1 LYWPGDFTHPIRNP
15 DFRPNQ
21 VYLTD
26 RSRAS
31 TFDFIVLFCAAPS
44 YGVGQENE
52 IATQAGLPAIR
63 LIPNG
68 ISRMMSGSFLCAVD
82 VGYSGSLEDGV
93 TFNDQTFVEAL
104 QRVRKMYFRHR
115 ALFVG
120 MNGNGFGERLR
131 RAVDDRIGDHLSFAA
146 DLGINLLY
154 LDSLMKEPFAVSNPS
169 ARLLRRMS
177 IRLGVSVGYLLGETV
192 DSDPILTESLAAWNT
207 WIESTEKLD
216 ARVAIKI
223 KRDWKDE
230 YGKSRR
236 QTVGVASFRSINVV
250 MRETDWDKKYQEG
263 LRLVKGDNRAEQQG
277 LF

>member
-1 LYWPGDFTHPIRNP
+1 
-15 DFRPNQ
+15 
-21 VYLTD
+21 
-26 RSRAS
+26 
-31 TFDFIVLFCAAPS
+31 
-44 YGVGQENE
+44 
-52 IATQAGLPAIR
+52 
-63 LIPNG
+63 
-68 ISRMMSGSFLCAVD
+68 MMSGSFLCAVD